1 MNFYRDKITVNG
13 ETIRANVY
21 VASTDTK
28 LSGSGTDFLNMTVI
42 TVTIPPSRGK
52 KLPVDL
58 GRLQWRGLHFFVQG
72 QVVPIMALGRGD
84 HFQITAT
91 TAGGGGENVGK
102 HIKAGGALLNRK
114 KRGALLTREKKR
126 WLHGSAIAV
135 FSSKDCV

>member
-1 MNFYRDKITVNG
+1 MFSSSLLRALLSPLFPYTTLFRSV
-13 ETIRANVY
+13 RANVY

-28 LSGSGTDFLNMTVI
+28 LSGSGTDFLNMTLI

-72 QVVPIMALGRGD
+72 QVVPIMALGRVD

-91 TAGGGGENVGK
+91 TAGG
-102 HIKAGGALLNRK
+102 AG
-114 KRGALLTREKKR
+114 
-126 WLHGSAIAV
+126 
-135 FSSKDCV
+135 

>member
-58 GRLQWRGLHFFVQG
+58 GRLQWRGLHFFGQG
-72 QVVPIMALGRGD
+72 QIVPIMALSRVD

-91 TAGGGGENVGK
+91 TADRKSTG
-102 HIKAGGALLNRK
+102 LN
-114 KRGALLTREKKR
+114 
-126 WLHGSAIAV
+126 
-135 FSSKDCV
+135 SSHVAMS

>member
-1 MNFYRDKITVNG
+1 MNFYRDKVTING

-58 GRLQWRGLHFFVQG
+58 GRLQWRGLHLFVQG
-72 QVVPIMALGRGD
+72 QVVPLMALGRGH

-91 TAGGGGENVGK
+91 TPGGAGQNVGK
-102 HIKAGGALLNRK
+102 DIKAGGALLTRNTS
-114 KRGALLTREKKR
+114 GPLLTRKTR
-126 WLHGSAIAV
+126 RR
-135 FSSKDCV
+135 

>member
-1 MNFYRDKITVNG
+1 MNFYRDKVTINDETV
-13 ETIRANVY
+13 RANVY

-28 LSGSGTDFLNMTVI
+28 LSGSGTDFLNMTLI

-91 TAGGGGENVGK
+91 TAGGAGGNGGK
-102 HIKAGGALLNRK
+102 HIKAGGRVLNREK
-114 KRGALLTREKKR
+114 SGAQWSRETKRRL
-126 WLHGSAIAV
+126 
-135 FSSKDCV
+135 

>member
-52 KLPVDL
+52 KLQVDL
-58 GRLQWRGLHFFVQG
+58 GRLQWRGQHYFLQG
-72 QVVPIMALGRGD
+72 TIISIHALGWVA
-84 HFQITAT
+84 HFQITPTNKRGARYIV
-91 TAGGGGENVGK
+91 EK
-102 HIKAGGALLNRK
+102 HQNAGGA
-114 KRGALLTREKKR
+114 
-126 WLHGSAIAV
+126 
-135 FSSKDCV
+135 

>member
-28 LSGSGTDFLNMTVI
+28 LGGSGTDFLNMTVI

-58 GRLQWRGLHFFVQG
+58 GRLQWRGLKIFVQSKII
-72 QVVPIMALGRGD
+72 PNMALGRVN
-84 HFQITAT
+84 HCQITAT
-91 TAGGGGENVGK
+91 KAGGGGEIVGK
-102 HIKAGGALLNRK
+102 KIK
-114 KRGALLTREKKR
+114 
-126 WLHGSAIAV
+126 
-135 FSSKDCV
+135 